1 MRASEGIITSA
12 LILAAAVFPAPAG
25 AQTKQQLNW
34 CNGKDG
40 AAPDLKI
47 GGCTAAIQSG
57 KFTGNDLAAAFL
69 NRGNA
74 YLNMK
79 DYDRA
84 IADYDQSLRLN
95 PKYIKSFGNR
105 GLAYANK
112 KDYDRAIAN
121 YNEVIRLDPK
131 LFIGFYNRANAYANK
146 KDYDHAIA
154 DYNEVIRLNPTLAV
168 AFGNRGI
175 AYANKEDYG
184 RAVADYS
191 QAIKLDP
198 SKTNFFINRGL
209 AYAGKGDD
217 AHAIP
222 DYDQVLKRAPKD
234 ALALQGRAKSL
245 AKTGDLTRAIQDQK
259 LFIAVRKP
267 TDSWPLIALATYY
280 RDSKQYELSL
290 AALKEAAKYDED
302 GPGKGPG
309 MSVFYHTGWTLQL
322 MGRDAEAIRA
332 FTTGIPKQPDY
343 YWARVKRA
351 LSYEKIGERD
361 KALQD
366 LKEAAA
372 HIKEKN
378 RDDELRKKL
387 AEYGLK

>member
-1 MRASEGIITSA
+1 MRAYKSLLASA
-12 LILAAAVFPAPAG
+12 LVLAAAVFPAPAG

-34 CNGKDG
+34 CNGRDG
-40 AAPDLKI
+40 ATLDLQI

-57 KFTGNDLAAAFL
+57 KFTGNDLATAFL

-74 YLNMK
+74 YLNK
-79 DYDRA
+79 QDYDRA

-95 PKYIKSFGNR
+95 PKYIKALGNR
-105 GLAYANK
+105 GLTYAHK
-112 KDYDRAIAN
+112 KDYDRAIAD
-121 YNEVIRLDPK
+121 YNEVIRLNPK
-131 LFIGFYNRANAYANK
+131 IFAGFYNRANAYANK
-146 KDYDHAIA
+146 KDYGRAIA
-154 DYNEVIRLNPTLAV
+154 DYSEVIRLNPTLAI

-175 AYANKEDYG
+175 AYANNGDYDP
-184 RAVADYS
+184 AIADYS

-209 AYAGKGDD
+209 AYAAKGDD

-222 DYDQVLKRAPKD
+222 DYDQVLKHSPKD
-234 ALALQGRAKSL
+234 VLALQSRAKSF

-259 LFIAVRKP
+259 MSIAVEKP
-267 TDSWPLIALATYY
+267 TGVWPLITLATYY
-280 RDSKQYELSL
+280 RDSKQYDLSL
-290 AALKEAAKYDED
+290 ATLKEDLKFDED

-309 MSVFYHTGWTLQL
+309 MSVYYHLGWTLQL
-322 MGRDAEAIRA
+322 MGRDAEAIQA
-332 FTTGIPKQPDY
+332 FTTGIPRQPDY

-372 HIKEKN
+372 HIKEKD
-378 RDDELRKKL
+378 RTDDLRKKL